1 MWRSPSSM
9 IYIYNETSHTNHL
22 GNYWDDYEGSDADK
36 NGIGDT
42 PYGIKSDNDE
52 YPLMK
57 RFEHYF

>member
-1 MWRSPSSM
+1 M